1 MFDNL
6 LHLIAS
12 FDLISPVMAMI
23 QNVANGPSHT
33 FLIPE
38 NCGWS
43 GRKIEHLLRSHS
55 VKTWGLMIINRL
67 LRITVRLEQ
76 AHWAQYLLEREG
88 IPIEYGVL
96 DERTTRALR
105 PAQKHDHTSPSGIL
119 DHWLDKLESLLD
131 L

>member
-1 MFDNL
+1 MYDNL

-12 FDLISPVMAMI
+12 FDLISPVMATI

-43 GRKIEHLLRSHS
+43 GRKIEHLLRSHG

-76 AHWAQYLLEREG
+76 SRWAQYLLEREG

-96 DERTTRALR
+96 DERTTQALR
-105 PAQKHDHTSPSGIL
+105 PAQKHDHTGPSDVL